1 MIYTGALRV
10 SKSSKNK
17 NIRGDAMKNGARQA
31 ELHEVEKDLVSEITR
46 VKDNIRAAMVIQAR
60 KGNEEAAWLAK
71 HL

>member
-1 MIYTGALRV
+1 
-10 SKSSKNK
+10 
-17 NIRGDAMKNGARQA
+17 MKNGARQA